1 MTIKPLH
8 EWSGR
13 RVVAI
18 ALVWVVGLPLLV
30 APAVFG
36 AVGWLARTERER
48 GAARVADSLA
58 PGLRVD
64 YAPQVSDFSMS
75 VVGTEIMLLVGMFL
89 LPPIA
94 LCLAWIILRRRR
106 VTQSA

>member
-1 MTIKPLH
+1 MTIKPFR

-13 RVVAI
+13 RVVAV
-18 ALVWVVGLPLLV
+18 ALVWAVGLPLLV

-48 GAARVADSLA
+48 GAARIADSLA

-64 YAPQVSDFSMS
+64 YAPQGGDFSMS
-75 VVGTEIMLLVGMFL
+75 FVGPEIMLLLGIFL

-94 LCLAWIILRRRR
+94 LSVAWIVVRRRR
-106 VTQSA
+106 FTESA

>member
-1 MTIKPLH
+1 VKPLR

-13 RVVAI
+13 RII
-18 ALVWVVGLPLLV
+18 AVGLTWLLGLPVLV

-36 AVGWLARTERER
+36 AVGWLARTERAR
-48 GAARVADSLA
+48 GAAPIADSLA

-64 YAPQVSDFSMS
+64 YAPMARDFSIS
-75 VVGTEIMLLVGMFL
+75 LFAPETMLVLGLFV

-94 LCLAWIILRRRR
+94 LVLAWMVARRRR
-106 VTQSA
+106 STQPA